1 MTSVSHITRL
11 KSGALALGGRQVYIQ
26 APLEAAM
33 DRLGIDY
40 GSLWKASLVSYSLRV
55 YKKKKLIDRSLD
67 GRTSGI
73 PENA

>member
-1 MTSVSHITRL
+1 
-11 KSGALALGGRQVYIQ
+11 VYIQ

-55 YKKKKLIDRSLD
+55 YKKKLIDRSLD